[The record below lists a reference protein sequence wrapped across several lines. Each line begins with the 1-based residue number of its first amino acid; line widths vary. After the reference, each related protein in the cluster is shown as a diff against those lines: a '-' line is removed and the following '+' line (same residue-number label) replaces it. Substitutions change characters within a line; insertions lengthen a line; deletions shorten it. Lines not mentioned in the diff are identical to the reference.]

1 MAFTADQKA
10 RIKHFLSYP
19 DWVALA
25 QSIVLGF
32 PAASEPLFLVEDAFR
47 RLTPGGGQ
55 STLINLAECE
65 CIEVQLRDARTRFRA
80 RRVGNVELNP
90 DEPDMLRRELAYWTI
105 RLADDLGVIPDP
117 YSQAL
122 HAGLMN
128 AGSVNSVV
136 VSH

>member
-1 MAFTADQKA
+1 MAFTAAQKA
-10 RIKHFLSYP
+10 RTKHFLAYP

-32 PAASEPLFLVEDAFR
+32 PAASEPLFLLEDAFR
-47 RLTPGGGQ
+47 RLTPDGEQ
-55 STLINLAECE
+55 SVLTNLSECE
-65 CIEVQLRDARTRFRA
+65 CIEAQLRDARTRFRA
-80 RRVGNVELNP
+80 KRVGNVELNP

-122 HAGLMN
+122 HAGLLN

-136 VSH
+136 VNH

>member
-1 MAFTADQKA
+1 MAFTVEQKA
-10 RIKHFLSYP
+10 RTKHFLSYP

-32 PAASEPLFLVEDAFR
+32 PAASEPLFLLEDAFR
-47 RLTPGGGQ
+47 RLTAGGEQ
-55 STLINLAECE
+55 SVLGDLSECE
-65 CIEVQLRDARTRFRA
+65 CIEQQLRGARERFKA

-136 VSH
+136 VAH

>member
-1 MAFTADQKA
+1 MAFTADQKS
-10 RIKHFLSYP
+10 RIKHYLSYP

-32 PAASEPLFLVEDAFR
+32 PAASEPLFLLEDAFR
-47 RLTPGGGQ
+47 RLTPGGEL
-55 STLINLAECE
+55 STLTNLTECE
-65 CIEVQLRDARTRFRA
+65 CIERQISDARTRFRA
-80 RRVGNVELNP
+80 KRVGNVELNP

-128 AGSVNSVV
+128 AGSINSVV
-136 VSH
+136 VAH

>member
-1 MAFTADQKA
+1 MSFTADQKS
-10 RIKHFLSYP
+10 RVHHFLSYP
-19 DWVALA
+19 EWVALA

-32 PAASEPLFLVEDAFR
+32 PSASEPLFLLEDAFR
-47 RLTPGGGQ
+47 RLTPGGEQ
-55 STLINLAECE
+55 SVLTNLSELE
-65 CIEVQLRDARTRFRA
+65 CIEQQLRDARTRFRA
-80 RRVGNVELNP
+80 RKVGNVELNP

-128 AGSVNSVV
+128 AGTVNSVV